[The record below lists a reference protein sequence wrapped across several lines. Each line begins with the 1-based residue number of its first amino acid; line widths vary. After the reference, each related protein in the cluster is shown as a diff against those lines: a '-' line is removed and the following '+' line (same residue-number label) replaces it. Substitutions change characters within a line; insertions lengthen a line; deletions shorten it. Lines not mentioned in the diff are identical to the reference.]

1 MQGNKLIAYL
11 WQKNIRMEKTSRRNF
26 VKIAATTATA
36 LPLAAA
42 TSAAPKPKGMKNLF
56 VHQVYFWLKNSNS
69 AADRDKLVEGLMPL
83 TKIKHIKSWHIG
95 VPAGTSREVIDG
107 SFAISWL
114 NTLKDRA
121 AQDAYQID
129 PIHLA
134 FVKNYQHLWSKV
146 VVYDSVD
153 VPGMQG

>member
-1 MQGNKLIAYL
+1 MSGH
-11 WQKNIRMEKTSRRNF
+11 SRRNF
-26 VKIAATTATA
+26 VKTAAAAAAT

-42 TSAAPKPKGMKNLF
+42 TSAEAKPKGMKSVF
-56 VHQVYFWLKNSNS
+56 VHQVYFWLKNPDST
-69 AADRDKLVEGLMPL
+69 ADRDKLVEGLKTL

-95 VPAGTSREVIDG
+95 IPAGTSRDVIDG

-129 PIHLA
+129 PIHVA
-134 FVKNYQHLWSKV
+134 FVENYKHLWNKV

-153 VPGMQG
+153 V

>member
-1 MQGNKLIAYL
+1 MSD
-11 WQKNIRMEKTSRRNF
+11 KTTRRNF
-26 VKIAATTATA
+26 VKTAAAAAAT

-42 TSAAPKPKGMKNLF
+42 TGTESKPKGMKGIF
-56 VHQVYFWLKNSNS
+56 VHQVYFWLKNPGST
-69 AADRDKLVEGLMPL
+69 ADRDKLVEGLKTL

-95 VPAGTSREVIDG
+95 IPAGTSRDVIDG
-107 SFAISWL
+107 SFSISWL

-134 FVKNYQHLWSKV
+134 FVENYKHLWNKV

-153 VPGMQG
+153 APQ